1 MMRAK
6 LIVAAMFA
14 IHVSA
19 AVVQTYKD
27 AYGSVWY
34 MTAINPPQWNEK
46 ALVGYPVVDNGSAYV
61 YRIDLSTTALSIPT
75 ALPWS
80 SGGSAPDAHPSIEYL
95 TREATANHPYLTT
108 VSVNRSTELRAPYF
122 RNCGAL
128 KEFTYEGFSSR
139 DTGILQNSKYAVQGG
154 VLYDGQLTDLKKYP
168 EGKDGDVFTVP
179 ASVVSLHQFTLSN
192 TKLKKIVFE
201 GNAPKITRAY
211 SGDTWQTVSNTV
223 VSGSQNLSLI
233 CYRQGAS
240 GWGRYWCG
248 IPAYAIPKAVTGL
261 VASQGTSSRGVVLT
275 WEANEV
281 ATRYAVYRADSAT
294 GTRAFVGETTWRASS
309 YVDRTAIPRQE
320 YAYWVVPW
328 NEDVEGAVSGVVV
341 GYADDPKFYFKEADG
356 EAELVSCDCAGGP
369 LEIPASSENGLPV
382 TKIGRRAVSDA
393 EGITSLTIPTAVR
406 VVGARAFTGGSRL
419 LSVAI
424 PESVSQIGEYA
435 FSGCALKQVDLPEAI
450 ETVADGVF
458 FGCDALERVD
468 LKSSVSKI
476 GNDAFCG
483 CRSLVSLAMPA
494 GVKSIGNDAFYGCER
509 LSEISIPDNLAAIG
523 ERAFHGCDRL
533 ADDGG
538 FVIVRDVLYSYCGD
552 STTPTIPSNVTRIG
566 MDAFKRNDLISVTIQ
581 EGVTSIG
588 SGAFYGCDSLSVVTI
603 PEGVTQMGRYAFE
616 GCRALKRV
624 KLPSSLKEVE
634 EYAFDWCTSLESVD
648 FGGGIEKIGDNAF
661 SGCGVLLSVALPEGL
676 KSIGDYAFDGCESLS
691 AVTIPESVT
700 RIGEGAFME
709 CYRLA
714 DANGFVIV
722 KGVLYDYDGRDV
734 TEITIPEGVTRIG
747 YCVFNCYSLTSVTIP
762 ESVTAI
768 GPFAFNCCESLVSL
782 TMPDHAI
789 DIDETA
795 FRGCTGLANAEGL
808 VIVRDVLYGRVR
820 VYGDDA
826 DGSVDLVIPEK
837 VTRIGTNAFAE
848 DYSLASVTVP
858 ESVTSIG
865 PFAFGWCESLASVTM
880 PDHEI
885 DIDETAFRGCT
896 GLADAEGFVI
906 VRGVL
911 YGREHC
917 DDVSVDLAIPEKV
930 ARIGTGAFEEDCSL
944 ASVTV
949 PNGVTGI
956 GSNAFAYCEALV
968 SITIPSSV
976 TNVGEDAFVDCPNLT
991 SVIVE
996 TGDAH
1001 RVKEMLAASGLNV
1014 SRIEFVARGTNPD
1027 SAKPLVVGDAS
1038 AEVTGDA
1045 DAGFVVKPSAGVVAV
1060 VVEIPNGVD
1069 AKNVRVVVGPDV
1081 KTVTPNGTAVRVVRG
1096 AADITDFLDIP
1107 AAVGGVIDLGAATVK
1122 PEVVSEALDAAKG
1135 AVVDLSSAESPS
1147 LTTAPTRKGLAYRL
1161 KEGAT
1166 LGEMAAD
1173 ADGDSKVGDG
1183 APWTPKVTVKG
1194 GASGFYSIRVSK

>member
-34 MTAINPPQWNEK
+34 MTAINPPEWGEGV
-46 ALVGYPVVDNGSAYV
+46 VGVNGYYPVKDNGSAYV
-61 YRIDLSTTALSIPT
+61 YKIELSSSVTELRVPT
-75 ALPWS
+75 ALTWS
-80 SGGSAPDAHPSIEYL
+80 SGGSGADAHPSIEYL

-261 VASQGTSSRGVVLT
+261 VASQGTSARGVVLT

-294 GTRAFVGETTWRASS
+294 GTRAFIGETTWRASS

-483 CRSLVSLAMPA
+483 CRSLVSIAIPA
-494 GVKSIGNDAFYGCER
+494 G
-509 LSEISIPDNLAAIG
+509 
-523 ERAFHGCDRL
+523 
-533 ADDGG
+533 
-538 FVIVRDVLYSYCGD
+538 
-552 STTPTIPSNVTRIG
+552 VTRIG
-566 MDAFKRNDLISVTIQ
+566 N
-581 EGVTSIG
+581 
-588 SGAFYGCDSLSVVTI
+588 
-603 PEGVTQMGRYAFE
+603 YAFE
-616 GCRALKRV
+616 GC
-624 KLPSSLKEVE
+624 
-634 EYAFDWCTSLESVD
+634 
-648 FGGGIEKIGDNAF
+648 
-661 SGCGVLLSVALPEGL
+661 
-676 KSIGDYAFDGCESLS
+676 ESLS
-691 AVTIPESVT
+691 SITIPESVT
-700 RIGEGAFME
+700 SIGEGAFWE
-709 CYRLA
+709 CYGLA
-714 DANGFVIV
+714 DADGLVIV
-722 KGVLYDYDGRDV
+722 KGVLYDHEERGV

-747 YCVFNCYSLTSVTIP
+747 DSAFAGCDTLTTVAISGSVTSIDEEAFGYCESLTSV
-762 ESVTAI
+762 
-768 GPFAFNCCESLVSL
+768 
-782 TMPDHAI
+782 
-789 DIDETA
+789 
-795 FRGCTGLANAEGL
+795 
-808 VIVRDVLYGRVR
+808 
-820 VYGDDA
+820 
-826 DGSVDLVIPEK
+826 
-837 VTRIGTNAFAE
+837 
-848 DYSLASVTVP
+848 
-858 ESVTSIG
+858 
-865 PFAFGWCESLASVTM
+865 
-880 PDHEI
+880 
-885 DIDETAFRGCT
+885 
-896 GLADAEGFVI
+896 
-906 VRGVL
+906 
-911 YGREHC
+911 
-917 DDVSVDLAIPEKV
+917 
-930 ARIGTGAFEEDCSL
+930 
-944 ASVTV
+944 
-949 PNGVTGI
+949 
-956 GSNAFAYCEALV
+956 
-968 SITIPSSV
+968 TIPSSV
-976 TNVGEDAFVDCPNLT
+976 TNVGEAAFVGCLSLT

-1014 SRIEFVARGTNPD
+1014 SRIEFVVRGTNPD

-1122 PEVVSEALDAAKG
+1122 PEFANEPLDVTKG
-1135 AVVDLSSAESPS
+1135 AQIDLSTPTPQLSTS
-1147 LTTAPTRKGLAYRL
+1147 PTRKGLAYRL

-1166 LGEMAAD
+1166 LEAMEANTT
-1173 ADGDSKVGDG
+1173 GDSTIGDG